1 MINLNKVKAYC
12 KDFQK
17 IENFMEAY
25 NDLNETWHCHHRL
38 EIHNDYENTMED
50 LILMN
55 LYYDRPPE
63 EFIFLRA
70 SEHISIHNKG
80 KKPTNWSNLI
90 ITNKG
95 KKRSEESKKRMSES
109 AKHRKSYH
117 PGGSCFKGMK
127 WKKVNGRRI
136 WYV

>member
-1 MINLNKVKAYC
+1 MINLNKAKAYC
-12 KDFQK
+12 KEYQK

-50 LILMN
+50 LINMN

-63 EFIFLRA
+63 ELIFLRA
-70 SEHISIHNKG
+70 SEHFSIHRKG
-80 KKPTNWSNLI
+80 KKPSNWVNLI
-90 ITNKG
+90 ETNKG
-95 KKRSEESKKRMSES
+95 KKRSEDSKKRMSES

>member
-1 MINLNKVKAYC
+1 MINLNKVKSYC

-38 EIHNDYENTMED
+38 EIHDDYENTMED

-55 LYYDRPPE
+55 LYYNRPPE
-63 EFIFLRA
+63 ELIFLRSA
-70 SEHISIHNKG
+70 DHMSIHHKG
-80 KKPTNWSNLI
+80 KTPSNWVSLI
-90 ITNKG
+90 ESNKG

-127 WKKVNGRRI
+127 WKLVNGRRI

>member
-1 MINLNKVKAYC
+1 MINLSKVKAYC

-63 EFIFLRA
+63 ELIFLRA
-70 SEHISIHNKG
+70 SEHLSLHNKG
-80 KKPTNWSNLI
+80 KKPANWSNLI
-90 ITNKG
+90 ISNKG
-95 KKRSEESKKRMSES
+95 KKRSEEAKKRMSES

-127 WKKVNGRRI
+127 WKQVNGRRV